1 MFICHESVIT
11 AVGRYGSAPAL
22 EGFIVVL

>member
-1 MFICHESVIT
+1 MFICRERVIA

-22 EGFIVVL
+22 EGFIAVL